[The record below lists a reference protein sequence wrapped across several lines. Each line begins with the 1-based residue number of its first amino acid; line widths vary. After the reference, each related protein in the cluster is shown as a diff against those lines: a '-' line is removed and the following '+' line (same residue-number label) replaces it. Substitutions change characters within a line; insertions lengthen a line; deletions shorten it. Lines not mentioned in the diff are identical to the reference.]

1 MATAEQINKIIKRLN
16 PNKAIGPNKIP
27 PKIVILSVN
36 IINSHLAN
44 IISYDSDNN
53 SFSERA
59 KIAAVGPIYKKS
71 DRDKIEN
78 YRPASILN
86 CFSKVNERFLHE
98 KFKLFVELFLSGFV
112 AAYRERYSCNHV
124 IMRLIEN
131 WKRTLD
137 ENFQIG
143 TVLMDLSKSFDCIP
157 HDLVIAK
164 FYAYGLS
171 EETTTFF
178 YSYLNRTGQRVRISD
193 IRSSLQVLISGVPQG
208 SILSPIVFN
217 IFLNDLLEILKNSDV
232 YNFAD
237 EITVSI
243 ASKIRDTL
251 LETLK
256 NESESAVNW
265 FRNNNV
271 IENPDKF

>member
-53 SFSERA
+53 SLSERA

-112 AAYRERYSCNHV
+112 AAYRERYS
-124 IMRLIEN
+124 
-131 WKRTLD
+131 
-137 ENFQIG
+137 
-143 TVLMDLSKSFDCIP
+143 
-157 HDLVIAK
+157 
-164 FYAYGLS
+164 
-171 EETTTFF
+171 
-178 YSYLNRTGQRVRISD
+178 
-193 IRSSLQVLISGVPQG
+193 
-208 SILSPIVFN
+208 
-217 IFLNDLLEILKNSDV
+217 
-232 YNFAD
+232 
-237 EITVSI
+237 
-243 ASKIRDTL
+243 
-251 LETLK
+251 
-256 NESESAVNW
+256 
-265 FRNNNV
+265 
-271 IENPDKF
+271 

>member
-1 MATAEQINKIIKRLN
+1 
-16 PNKAIGPNKIP
+16 
-27 PKIVILSVN
+27 
-36 IINSHLAN
+36 
-44 IISYDSDNN
+44 
-53 SFSERA
+53 
-59 KIAAVGPIYKKS
+59 
-71 DRDKIEN
+71 
-78 YRPASILN
+78 
-86 CFSKVNERFLHE
+86 
-98 KFKLFVELFLSGFV
+98 
-112 AAYRERYSCNHV
+112 
-124 IMRLIEN
+124 MRLIEN

-208 SILSPIVFN
+208 SILGPIVFN